1 MHDRF
6 AINEIEPLNLKT
18 RVREI
23 YREGGRERERERDY
37 RFIGSFFFFRM
48 QRLMRAY
55 FLQRFD
61 QHWRSNRS
69 GREEKNLYLVVKW

>member
-23 YREGGRERERERDY
+23 EREEEREREIIDLLGLFFLECRD
-37 RFIGSFFFFRM
+37 
-48 QRLMRAY
+48 
-55 FLQRFD
+55 
-61 QHWRSNRS
+61 
-69 GREEKNLYLVVKW
+69 

>member
-23 YREGGRERERERDY
+23 ERDEERERDY
-37 RFIGSFFFFRM
+37 RFIGSFFFRM

-69 GREEKNLYLVVKW
+69 GREEKIFIWS

>member
-23 YREGGRERERERDY
+23 EREEERERERDY
-37 RFIGSFFFFRM
+37 RFIGSFFFRM

-69 GREEKNLYLVVKW
+69 GREEKIFIWS

>member
-23 YREGGRERERERDY
+23 ERDEEREIIDLL
-37 RFIGSFFFFRM
+37 GLFFFRM

-69 GREEKNLYLVVKW
+69 GREEKIFIWS

>member
-23 YREGGRERERERDY
+23 EREEEREREREIIDLL
-37 RFIGSFFFFRM
+37 GLFF
-48 QRLMRAY
+48 
-55 FLQRFD
+55 
-61 QHWRSNRS
+61 
-69 GREEKNLYLVVKW
+69 